1 MDPRIE
7 IYQEISKRF
16 SIFRV
21 HSNSKDAAQKEWQR
35 YCHAKIPFNK
45 YAFID
50 PAGQAMNAGIACG
63 PANGVIVVDTDD
75 LELFQNWCTENNIS
89 DPTPDTFTVTSGGKS
104 NHYYYLYPKDGN
116 EYRKCK
122 VPGVDLIG
130 IGGYAVAPGSI
141 HPDTGKPYFISNDIP
156 IAPAPQWV
164 LDAMLNKIPRKLAK
178 KPSQDNQQMLIV
190 QSNTNAVSEGERN
203 NYLARVAGSL
213 VNKGLSSEA
222 IKAALIQ
229 ENTSVCNPPLEMDEV
244 EKIYNSIIN
253 YPKSRSII
261 LTHEGFADAFVK
273 ENLEKIK
280 YDYQAEQW
288 YIWDGKRW
296 KQDAPGM
303 ISNMLKTF
311 NRDIYHHACT
321 ISGDYGKDLKK
332 KSREYENGNNF
343 DHILKKVKTDPAIFV
358 PSNIFDNNPSKLDCL
373 NGTIDLRTGKLMPHN
388 PLDLN
393 TKMIEIE
400 YDPNAKAPVFEKFL
414 NDIMEGNPELIDYI
428 HKVAGYSA
436 TGKTKE
442 QCYFIAYGTGSNGKT
457 TLMNALKEV
466 LGVYAT
472 DINFKTLINHNDR
485 SKEDLAKT
493 VGVRFLTSSEV
504 DPNKAMDET
513 VINRIT
519 GNEIL
524 TAKWIYKHQFDFTP
538 LFKLVIFGNHKPNLQ
553 SFNYATRRRIR
564 LIPFN
569 KCFKEKDLNKD
580 LPDELRKEY
589 SGILRWI
596 VEGARKWY
604 ESGLETP
611 DIVENEVKEY
621 IEELDTVA
629 KFLESEFE
637 LDNPNATFPCPDF
650 YKRYKQWCNQND
662 ETPLG
667 KRKVTDTMRDKGFV
681 KKKTGGGEQWVGIR
695 REGQIV
701 CGPTLIKLKANQQ

>member
-1 MDPRIE
+1 MDPRIK
-7 IYQEISKRF
+7 IYEELSKRF

-63 PANGVIVVDTDD
+63 PANGVIIVDTDD

-156 IAPAPQWV
+156 IAQAPQWV

-190 QSNTNAVSEGERN
+190 QSDTNAVSEGERN
-203 NYLARVAGSL
+203 NYLASVVGDL
-213 VNKGLSSEA
+213 INKGLSSAA

-244 EKIYNSIIN
+244 EKIYNSIIS
-253 YPKSRSII
+253 YPKSKYII

-273 ENLEKIK
+273 EHLEKIK
-280 YDYQAEQW
+280 YDYQAEEW

-296 KQDAPGM
+296 KEDKPGN
-303 ISNMLKTF
+303 ISNILKIF
-311 NRDIYHHACT
+311 NRNIYQQGCT
-321 ISGDYGKDLKK
+321 ISDDYGKALKK

-343 DHILKKVKTDPAIFV
+343 DHILNKVKTDPAISV
-358 PSNIFDNNPSKLDCL
+358 PSNIFDNDSSKLNCI
-373 NGTIDLRTGKLMPHN
+373 NGTIDLKTGTLIPHN

-400 YDPNAKAPVFEKFL
+400 YNPNAQAPVFERFL
-414 NDIMEGNPELIDYI
+414 NDIMDGNPELIDYMN
-428 HKVAGYSA
+428 KVAGYSA
-436 TGKTKE
+436 TGETKE
-442 QCYFIAYGTGSNGKT
+442 QCYFIAYGTGGNGKT
-457 TLMNALKEV
+457 TLMNALKGV
-466 LGVYAT
+466 LGVFAT
-472 DINFKTLINHNDR
+472 DISFKTLINHNDR
-485 SKEDLAKT
+485 SREDLAKT

-519 GNEIL
+519 GNETF
-524 TAKWIYKHQFDFTP
+524 TARWMYKHVFDFTP
-538 LFKLVIFGNHKPNLQ
+538 QFKLFIFGNHKPSLQ
-553 SFNYATRRRIR
+553 SINYATRRRIR

-569 KCFKEKDLNKD
+569 RCFKGKDRNKD
-580 LPDELRKEY
+580 LPDELKKEY
-589 SGILRWI
+589 PGILRWI

-611 DIVENEVKEY
+611 DIVENEIQDY
-621 IEELDTVA
+621 IEEIDTIA
-629 KFLESEFE
+629 KFLESDFE
-637 LDNPNATFPCPDF
+637 QDNPNAIFPCSEF
-650 YKRYKQWCNQND
+650 NQRYKQWCNQND
-662 ETPLG
+662 EVPLG
-667 KRKVTDTMRDKGFV
+667 KQNVTEALRDKGFL
-681 KKKTGGGEQWVGIR
+681 KKKTGGREQWVGIR
-695 REGQIV
+695 RKGQIV
-701 CGPTLIKLKANQQ
+701 LPK